1 MTFKTRINLLQ
12 ESLVPKKQYLTL
24 KTVLFSWGGLLLM
37 LSTIAWW
44 QAEQVKNLQRDYGA
58 SQNANA
64 QQTDMMQQMQSMLAE
79 QKPDTQLV
87 AKLAQLKAVLA
98 NKQELVAHLALVD
111 NDAGHGFANVMA
123 ELSEFHQSGIRV
135 NQVKLTPSSVT
146 LRGEALHAE
155 LVPQWLTGFEDASFL
170 VGMRF
175 ADFSIHTNDDNI
187 TVFNVSTIASPE
199 SK

>member
-1 MTFKTRINLLQ
+1 MATPTWRTDVWLPYDYRDTPEPAWTFSSN
-12 ESLVPKKQYLTL
+12 
-24 KTVLFSWGGLLLM
+24 
-37 LSTIAWW
+37 
-44 QAEQVKNLQRDYGA
+44 QVH
-58 SQNANA
+58 
-64 QQTDMMQQMQSMLAE
+64 
-79 QKPDTQLV
+79 LV
-87 AKLAQLKAVLA
+87 AKLAQLKAILA

-135 NQVKLTPSSVT
+135 NQVKLTPASVT

-187 TVFNVSTIASPE
+187 TVFNVSTTASPE